1 MVKTLAAS
9 IRDYLKPTIATPILV
24 LCEVA
29 CEMTIPFVTANL
41 IDTIKEGASVAQIL
55 PTAGVL
61 VALAVVSLFF
71 GAAAG
76 ITCSHAS
83 CGFAKNLRHDLFYKI
98 QTFSFSNIDRFSS
111 SSLVTR
117 LTTDITNVQ
126 QAFMLII
133 RIAVRAPHLR
143 GSAGRAHHRQSG
155 GDGARGGRRLDRL
168 RPREL
173 QVLRARR
180 APGAR

>member
-1 MVKTLAAS
+1 MIKTLAAS

-83 CGFAKNLRHDLFYKI
+83 CGFAKNLRHDLFYRI
-98 QTFSFSNIDRFSS
+98 QTFCSPTSTPS
-111 SSLVTR
+111 
-117 LTTDITNVQ
+117 
-126 QAFMLII
+126 
-133 RIAVRAPHLR
+133 RAPR
-143 GSAGRAHHRQSG
+143 S
-155 GDGARGGRRLDRL
+155 
-168 RPREL
+168 
-173 QVLRARR
+173 
-180 APGAR
+180 